1 MRVATLQFAPVMG
14 EVEANIAWADALIA
28 RAGLEDGEGKVDL
41 LVLPELAFSGGWI
54 FVYQLYVSS
63 PR

>member
-41 LVLPELAFSGGWI
+41 LVLPELAFCGRSA
-54 FVYQLYVSS
+54 S
-63 PR
+63 